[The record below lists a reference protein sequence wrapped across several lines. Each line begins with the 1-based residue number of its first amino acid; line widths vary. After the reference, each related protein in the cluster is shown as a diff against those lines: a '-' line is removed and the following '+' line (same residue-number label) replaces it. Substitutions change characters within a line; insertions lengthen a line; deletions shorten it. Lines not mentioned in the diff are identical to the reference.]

1 MDNLA
6 FEILK
11 THLDDLGFT
20 WNDPSFFIGYKD
32 SPVSLGVKTPTFY
45 TCAGTQQ
52 LHSIIHPW
60 PRKNEPGFDL
70 CHGASVFHATEAMVV
85 SLLQLGRALALR
97 PITLCCRLCSPWPL
111 WGKVLRMPCC
121 NVAP

>member
-1 MDNLA
+1 M
-6 FEILK
+6 IL
-11 THLDDLGFT
+11 DSLGMI
-20 WNDPSFFIGYKD
+20 PRFFLGYKD

-52 LHSIIHPW
+52 LHSIIRPW

-70 CHGASVFHATEAMVV
+70 CHGASIFHATEAMAV

-97 PITLCCRLCSPWPL
+97 PRHPL
-111 WGKVLRMPCC
+111 LPPLLASAALGQSAPDAVLQCGSLGRS
-121 NVAP
+121 VW